1 MSDTLALDSLEI
13 KNFRAFKHL
22 QIERLAR
29 VNLIVGKN
37 NVGKTSLLE
46 ALWIYAEGG
55 SRLTLRRLILS
66 RDEADE
72 TDLNDSSELR
82 IEAFNRLFY
91 SKYSNNN
98 SPKPDQNGSTPALI
112 TISSLH
118 DDSSSLTL
126 DIDWITSNSIHGT
139 PIMISPTN
147 NKFIRANGLNENDIR
162 PLWDNVTL
170 TPREDLV
177 IEALQIVHPS
187 LKQINLLDAPRN
199 TARRIAKA
207 RVASSNIAIPLRS
220 LGEGMNRMFGLALAL
235 VNAEDGILL
244 IDEID
249 TGLHY
254 SVLTKMW
261 KLVFETA
268 QHLNVQVFATTHSKD
283 CIEAFEQA
291 MRQNNFDD
299 GLVVKLHAKD
309 NAPGEV
315 EAIVIDKDILE
326 VAVREDIEV
335 RD

>member
-126 DIDWITSNSIHGT
+126 DIDWITNNSIHGT

-268 QHLNVQVFATTHSKD
+268 KRLNVQVFATTHSWD
-283 CIEAFEQA
+283 CIQAFQSAAEGDFEPDA
-291 MRQNNFDD
+291 MLISLRANPQDT
-299 GLVVKLHAKD
+299 
-309 NAPGEV
+309 GEV
-315 EAIVIDKDILE
+315 AAVTFANERLKH
-326 VAVREDIEV
+326 VAQDPIEV
-335 RD
+335 R